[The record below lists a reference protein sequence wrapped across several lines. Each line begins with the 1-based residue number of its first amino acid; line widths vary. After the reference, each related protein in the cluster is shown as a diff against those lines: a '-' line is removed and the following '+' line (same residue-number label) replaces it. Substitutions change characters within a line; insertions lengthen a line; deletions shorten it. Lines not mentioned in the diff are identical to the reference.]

1 MIDWAALFEP
11 HNVLENI
18 VRASVIYLMLF
29 LLLRFL
35 PNRKTGGI
43 GPTDLLVVV
52 LLANAVQ
59 TSIMRDATA
68 ITDAVVQILTIAGWS
83 LIFDVLGER
92 VPALRGL
99 LRSDPVE
106 VIHDGK
112 VLTRNLRREFMT
124 EDELD
129 AQLRLQS
136 VDDIADVRRAFVE
149 PDGRVSVIR
158 VRDESPRKR
167 ADTAPKPK
175 HRRPASERR

>member
-1 MIDWAALFEP
+1 MLDWSALLEP
-11 HNVLENI
+11 HHVVENVL
-18 VRASVIYLMLF
+18 RATVIYWLLF

-59 TSIMRDATA
+59 MSIMRDATA
-68 ITDAVVQILTIAGWS
+68 ITDAAIQVVVIAGWS
-83 LIFDVLGER
+83 LLFDVLGGR

-106 VIHDGK
+106 VIRDGQIR
-112 VLTRNLRREFMT
+112 TRNLRREFMT
-124 EDELD
+124 EDELH

-136 VDDIADVRRAFVE
+136 IEDISDVRRAYVE

-158 VRDESPRKR
+158 ARGESPRTGAARR
-167 ADTAPKPK
+167 A
-175 HRRPASERR
+175 S